1 MELKPILVAA
11 AIGAA
16 GFFVLRRSLGRALP
30 LGAAV
35 GALTQV
41 GVRLVG
47 VS

>member
-1 MELKPILVAA
+1 MNPRGKSMRTV
-11 AIGAA
+11 
-16 GFFVLRRSLGRALP
+16 FLRLTSALLLL